1 MEIVSSVF
9 SALVSIA
16 FAFCEI
22 EELNKIIIELIS
34 ILLKLL
40 LGITLLSNWCNI
52 KKNLS
57 DKVQDVRFYH
67 ATIVQVIMKRH
78 TDANWK
84 KKSER
89 WNESFVFSY
98 LNHFPN

>member
-78 TDANWK
+78 TDAN
-84 KKSER
+84 
-89 WNESFVFSY
+89 
-98 LNHFPN
+98 